1 MSALYRSLYGEILV
15 KFTLLAVPL
24 FHGAPQVQ
32 MIRGEDD
39 DYNGKTSFQHIFP
52 MLVPSLAIIYVLHGF
67 LEIFIG
73 DCGEPRPQTTLEI
86 IMLHGVCFNGQFH
99 WFSDIL

>member
-1 MSALYRSLYGEILV
+1 MSALYGEILV
-15 KFTLLAVPL
+15 KFALLYFTGLGV
-24 FHGAPQVQ
+24 VQ
-32 MIRGEDD
+32 LSRGEDD
-39 DYNGKTSFQHIFP
+39 EDEGKTQVSIIFP
-52 MLVPSLAIIYVLHGF
+52 MLVQSSAIIDVLHGF
-67 LEIFIG
+67 LKIFIG

>member
-1 MSALYRSLYGEILV
+1 MV
-15 KFTLLAVPL
+15 K
-24 FHGAPQVQ
+24 QVS
-32 MIRGEDD
+32 I
-39 DYNGKTSFQHIFP
+39 IFP
-52 MLVPSLAIIYVLHGF
+52 NSYAGIIYGIWYNIYVIIDVLHGF
-67 LEIFIG
+67 LKIFIG